1 MFNSILSILYRDK
14 VSNVKN
20 EMSKMSKIIAV
31 GLYHG
36 GAVGLLVAKT
46 CALDSRDLQYASQTN
61 KHRFLTRHKKV
72 IE

>member
-20 EMSKMSKIIAV
+20 EISKMSKIIAV

-46 CALDSRDLQYASQTN
+46 CALVGTSQITDLDGSDQN
-61 KHRFLTRHKKV
+61 VCR
-72 IE
+72 E

>member
-1 MFNSILSILYRDK
+1 
-14 VSNVKN
+14 
-20 EMSKMSKIIAV
+20 MSKIIAV

-46 CALDSRDLQYASQTN
+46 CALVDSRDLQYASQTN
-61 KHRFLTRHKKV
+61 KNRVLTRHKKV